1 MHIRRHSIIAALA
14 LVAAAISLPAQ
25 SQERTLTFAAS
36 TTTGAGSVIPVLTW
50 STSPAAAS
58 CTASGDTAWT
68 GTKAASGTA
77 TLAAITSSKT
87 YQLSCTWPGDTQ
99 ARLTWVAPTA
109 NTDGSA
115 LAKCTSQT
123 DTGPCLRS
131 FIVNKGTSATELVS
145 PIAVNDRNATSY
157 TWTGLTAGTHFFG
170 VEAVT
175 GQGVESALS
184 NVVSKVIT
192 SATSV
197 NRNVAITVNPQ
208 PNAPTNLTV
217 E

>member
-1 MHIRRHSIIAALA
+1 MHIRHARHSIIAALA
-14 LVAAAISLPAQ
+14 LVAAAVILPAHAQ
-25 SQERTLTFAAS
+25 TLTFTAQ

-50 STSPAAAS
+50 STTPAAAS
-58 CTASGDTAWT
+58 CTASGDAAWT

-87 YQLSCTWPGDTQ
+87 YQLACTWPGDTQ
-99 ARLTWVAPTA
+99 ARLTWVAPTT

-192 SATSV
+192 STTSV

-208 PNAPTNLTV
+208 PNPPTNLTV